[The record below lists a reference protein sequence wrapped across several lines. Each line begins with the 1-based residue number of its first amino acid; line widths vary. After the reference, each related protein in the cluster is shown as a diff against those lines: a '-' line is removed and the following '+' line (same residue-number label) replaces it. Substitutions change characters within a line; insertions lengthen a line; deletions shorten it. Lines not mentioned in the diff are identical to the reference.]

1 MGGKGLIQ
9 TELVRLATQNWHLM
23 SHLCSTLDMHND
35 TVCTLCSFF
44 PNRTFSESLPTWSS
58 RAVPPLVMGGNS
70 PIVQAG
76 HDQKNGGTFWGGYLS
91 WREVLNMCLK
101 VHHFSKV
108 CKSLQQCSLCFV
120 IVESPLQRKVH
131 VVLCMANKT
140 LYNGSTKLTT
150 EQAER
155 DKGHLWATV
164 KEEYNKSPV
173 NGKRLWKSSIRICTD
188 LKRDRCLFQ
197 CQVHINVKLELKGVL
212 LQERYS

>member
-1 MGGKGLIQ
+1 M
-9 TELVRLATQNWHLM
+9 
-23 SHLCSTLDMHND
+23 
-35 TVCTLCSFF
+35 
-44 PNRTFSESLPTWSS
+44 
-58 RAVPPLVMGGNS
+58 
-70 PIVQAG
+70 
-76 HDQKNGGTFWGGYLS
+76 
-91 WREVLNMCLK
+91 
-101 VHHFSKV
+101 HHFSKV

-197 CQVHINVKLELKGVL
+197 CQVHNNVKLELKGVL
-212 LQERYS
+212 LQERYSWYFQIKIDGWCRVSTIGIGSLNISWTYCGDWRITVETWDEQFWRKISSLLALPGHQIPVSTQFVYCQVSFTGGHALTTSDWDSTLNYLSQ